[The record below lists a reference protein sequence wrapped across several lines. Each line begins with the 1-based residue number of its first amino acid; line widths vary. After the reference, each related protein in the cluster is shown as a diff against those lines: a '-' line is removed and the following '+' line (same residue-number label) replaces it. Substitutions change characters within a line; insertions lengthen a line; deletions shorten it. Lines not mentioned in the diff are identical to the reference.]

1 MKKIIK
7 TGAAARVTMSLATMS
22 LAAMSLAAV
31 ILTTG
36 CSMRIGENVI
46 DTGEGNVY
54 TDEISIDDMSLEEKV
69 GQMFMVR
76 CDAAKMDEI
85 MEKQPG
91 GIVMF
96 GADFEGLSE
105 KEVKDKINGYK
116 AKSRLP
122 LAIAVDEEGGTVV
135 RVSSN
140 PALSD
145 EKFRSPQEYYNEG
158 GMELVLE
165 KEEKKC
171 KMLKSLGINMNLAP
185 VADVSVNEEDFI
197 YDRSLGQ
204 NAEETSQ
211 YVAAVVEEM
220 DDNDIA
226 SCLKHFPG
234 YGSNTDTHT
243 GIAVD
248 ERGMR
253 SFEQADFIPF
263 MKGIEAGA
271 DAVMVSHNIVKCM
284 DEENPA
290 SISPAIHDIL
300 RNKLDFYGI
309 VMTDDMSMQAA
320 AGYDEPYI
328 RAVNAGNDMM
338 IVTDFNDAY
347 NEVLDGVKEG
357 KIPEET
363 INKAVERILDW
374 KEDRL

>member
-7 TGAAARVTMSLATMS
+7 TGVAM
-22 LAAMSLAAV
+22 LAAMSLMS
-31 ILTTG
+31 G
-36 CSMRIGENVI
+36 CGTRMGKN
-46 DTGEGNVY
+46 DAY
-54 TDEISIDDMSLEEKV
+54 TDGIEIYNMSLEEKV

-76 CDAAKMDEI
+76 CDEEKMDEI

-96 GADFEGLSE
+96 GVDFENLSE
-105 KEVKDKINGYK
+105 KEVKDKIKGYK

-122 LAIAVDEEGGTVV
+122 LAVAVDEEGGTVV

-140 PALSD
+140 PKLSD
-145 EKFRSPQEYYNEG
+145 EKFKSPQEYYNEG

-171 KMLKSLGINMNLAP
+171 KMLKRLGINMNLAP

-197 YDRSLGQ
+197 HDRSFGR

-211 YVAAVVEEM
+211 YVGAVVEKMEEM
-220 DDNDIA
+220 GIA

-248 ERGMR
+248 EREMR
-253 SFEQADFIPF
+253 VFQKSDFLPF
-263 MKGIEAGA
+263 LRGIGGCIGDGA
-271 DAVMVSHNIVKCM
+271 DAIMVSHNIVTCM

-290 SISPAIHDIL
+290 SISPKVHNIL
-300 RNKLDFYGI
+300 RNMLNFYGI
-309 VMTDDMSMQAA
+309 IMTDDMSMQAA
-320 AGYDEPYI
+320 LGYDEPYI
-328 RAVNAGNDMM
+328 RAVNAGNNMI
-338 IVTDFNDAY
+338 IVTDFDEAY
-347 NEVLDGVKEG
+347 NEVLNGVKGG
-357 KIPEET
+357 KISEET
-363 INKAVERILDW
+363 INYAVKTILEW
-374 KEDRL
+374 KEERL